1 MTSVADRYEKLTLSL
16 VDDDDDMAD
25 TFTIG
30 DYDEL
35 MRDRESATASASA
48 QTEAD
53 TAAVLLNAVHMN
65 DTNLVTH
72 IQITEKNKYTENE
85 KGVTP
90 LIQAVLHRNYEMC
103 KYLLSAGIDVNRRTK
118 SKQTALTA
126 LLSIVQKDK
135 RAFNCFEMRVV
146 LLFLR
151 YGADITVKTRF
162 KIAATYLQEIGY
174 EVEGIYLRKRIGLK
188 RPHILNLGN
197 SD

>member
-1 MTSVADRYEKLTLSL
+1 MMSAADRYEKLKISL
-16 VDDDDDMAD
+16 EEDDDTMAD
-25 TFTIG
+25 TFMIG

-35 MRDRESATASASA
+35 MKEQVRIV

-103 KYLLSAGIDVNRRTK
+103 KYLLSEGIDVNRMTK
-118 SKQTALTA
+118 AQQTALTA
-126 LLSIVQKDK
+126 LLHIVQKDG
-135 RAFNCFEMRVV
+135 RQLDCFELRLV

-151 YGADITVKTRF
+151 YGADITLKTGF
-162 KIAATYLQEIGY
+162 KTAATYLKEIGY
-174 EVEGIYLRKRIGLK
+174 EVEGVYLRKRIGF
-188 RPHILNLGN
+188 RPAMA
-197 SD
+197 